1 MISADNIEQYERL
14 LALQTSVR
22 TTGVSGM
29 NEASTL
35 RLNERKIPLMSAQL
49 ERILCGE
56 MKLYIPTASVRSEG
70 TGLCEAG

>member
-22 TTGVSGM
+22 STGVSGM

-35 RLNERKIPLMSAQL
+35 KLNERKIPLMSAQL